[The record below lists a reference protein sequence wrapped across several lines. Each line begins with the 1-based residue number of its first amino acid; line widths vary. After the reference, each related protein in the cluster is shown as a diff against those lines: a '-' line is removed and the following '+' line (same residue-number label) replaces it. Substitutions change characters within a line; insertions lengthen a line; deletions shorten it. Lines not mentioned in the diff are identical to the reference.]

1 MKVLILPVHILL
13 KKLVGRA
20 NWLVIRPVGS
30 MTYVY
35 ESPDNGETVY
45 KRKIGETNRELHSV
59 SERRKNLINEIRESQ
74 LWGDIHRAAHTN
86 PALQEALD
94 RVKVIYYL
102 SKENG
107 RSKT

>member
-1 MKVLILPVHILL
+1 MT
-13 KKLVGRA
+13 KLD
-20 NWLVIRPVGS
+20 
-30 MTYVY
+30 T
-35 ESPDNGETVY
+35 
-45 KRKIGETNRELHSV
+45 KQELHSV
-59 SERRKNLINEIRESQ
+59 SERRKNLINEIRESR
-74 LWGDIHRAAHTN
+74 LWGDIHRAALTN

>member
-1 MKVLILPVHILL
+1 
-13 KKLVGRA
+13 
-20 NWLVIRPVGS
+20 

>member
-1 MKVLILPVHILL
+1 
-13 KKLVGRA
+13 
-20 NWLVIRPVGS
+20 

-35 ESPDNGETVY
+35 ESPDNGDTIY
-45 KRKIGETNRELHSV
+45 RRKIGNPEREKHSV
-59 SERRKNLINEIRESQ
+59 SERRKDLLNEIRESQ
-74 LWGDIHRAAHTN
+74 LWGDIHRAALTN

-107 RSKT
+107 CSKT

>member
-1 MKVLILPVHILL
+1 
-13 KKLVGRA
+13 
-20 NWLVIRPVGS
+20 

-35 ESPDNGETVY
+35 ESPDNGDTIY
-45 KRKIGETNRELHSV
+45 RRKVGETERELHSV
-59 SERRKNLINEIRESQ
+59 SERRKDLLNEIRESR
-74 LWGDIHRAAHTN
+74 LWGDIHRAALTN

>member
-1 MKVLILPVHILL
+1 MQPAGKI
-13 KKLVGRA
+13 
-20 NWLVIRPVGS
+20 
-30 MTYVY
+30 TYTY
-35 ESPDNGETVY
+35 ESPDNGDTVY
-45 KRKIGETNRELHSV
+45 RRKVGEKERELYSV
-59 SERRKNLINEIRESQ
+59 SERRKNLMDEIRENQ
-74 LWGDIHRAAHTN
+74 LWGNIHRAALTN

>member
-1 MKVLILPVHILL
+1 
-13 KKLVGRA
+13 
-20 NWLVIRPVGS
+20 

-35 ESPDNGETVY
+35 ESPDNGDTVY
-45 KRKIGETNRELHSV
+45 RRKVGETERELHSV

-74 LWGDIHRAAHTN
+74 LWGDIHRAALTN
-86 PALQEALD
+86 PTLQESLY